1 MLIRSRFLIGFKLR
15 FFGWGPWRRLF
26 PEFAMPQNLF
36 DYQWFLD
43 KRDDLHLAPAW
54 FDKLTTG
61 LGHFRGSTLRPGS
74 VHRFINRLDKSRP
87 SHPRIAAVRRIR
99 FIHAGGLLRLRHVL
113 HLQAARLDMLI
124 LPSNSCEG
132 RLHDTIA
139 ARNARPKGN
148 IGRVFIR
155 IKIWYKCLK

>member
-1 MLIRSRFLIGFKLR
+1 MVRH
-15 FFGWGPWRRLF
+15 
-26 PEFAMPQNLF
+26 A
-36 DYQWFLD
+36 
-43 KRDDLHLAPAW
+43 H
-54 FDKLTTG
+54 
-61 LGHFRGSTLRPGS
+61 
-74 VHRFINRLDKSRP
+74 HRCHSKF
-87 SHPRIAAVRRIR
+87 AAVRRIR

-155 IKIWYKCLK
+155 IKIHRAGLNPPRGSCYSAVTVNNVLEGR

>member
-1 MLIRSRFLIGFKLR
+1 LLEREKATNKAWRARGDGRKGWKNEEKSNAGSFEKTVIQSRFLIGFKLR

-61 LGHFRGSTLRPGS
+61 LGHFRGSS
-74 VHRFINRLDKSRP
+74 S
-87 SHPRIAAVRRIR
+87 
-99 FIHAGGLLRLRHVL
+99 
-113 HLQAARLDMLI
+113 
-124 LPSNSCEG
+124 
-132 RLHDTIA
+132 
-139 ARNARPKGN
+139 
-148 IGRVFIR
+148 
-155 IKIWYKCLK
+155 